1 MVGRTNMKTD
11 VYFAKKDDFGLIA
24 YENDIRQNVFMQVA
38 AIDYAPQVNEI
49 IICDAKCNIKEFIEK
64 FSTTVDSSPDNN
76 LPSVQNNISFTV
88 IFAII

>member
-1 MVGRTNMKTD
+1 MKTD

-49 IICDAKCNIKEFIEK
+49 IIVMLNVISK
-64 FSTTVDSSPDNN
+64 N
-76 LPSVQNNISFTV
+76 LLKNTMNLK
-88 IFAII
+88 